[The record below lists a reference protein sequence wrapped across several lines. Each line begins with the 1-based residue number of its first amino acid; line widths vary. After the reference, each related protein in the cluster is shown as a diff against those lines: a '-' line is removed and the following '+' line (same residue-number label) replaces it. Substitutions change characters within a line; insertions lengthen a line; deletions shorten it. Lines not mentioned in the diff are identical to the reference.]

1 MPRINLLPWRE
12 QERKIR
18 RREFSVA
25 AGAAVF
31 AAVIVALGGK
41 VVYSSWIDAQTEKNN
56 LLKKE
61 IVKLDAQIA
70 DIQDLE
76 SRKQRLVARMEI
88 IEKLQRKRPE
98 IVHQF
103 DELVRTVPDGVYLT
117 SIKQSGNKLEI
128 KGVAQSS
135 TRVSTFMRNIDSS
148 VWMDNP
154 ELQVVEAAKD
164 SPTGGSSFTL
174 FTDTVGVNLEERRRI
189 NREEGCGKMNF
200 LDQLRALDPRDP
212 GRWPL
217 AIRGIL
223 RHG

>member
-18 RREFSVA
+18 RREFGIA
-25 AGAAVF
+25 AGAAVVAALAF
-31 AAVIVALGGK
+31 AGAGK
-41 VVYSSWIDAQTEKNN
+41 LVYSGWIDAQNAKNQ

-61 IVKLDAQIA
+61 IVKVDAAIA

-76 SRKQRLVARMEI
+76 DRKQRLEARMDI

-117 SIKQSGNKLEI
+117 SIKQNGNRLEI

-135 TRVSTFMRNIDSS
+135 TRVSSFMRNIDSS
-148 VWMDNP
+148 TSMDNP
-154 ELQVVEAAKD
+154 ELQVVESSKD
-164 SPTGGSSFTL
+164 SPTGGSSFTML
-174 FTDTVGVNLEERRRI
+174 ANTVGVNLEDGGETTV
-189 NREEGCGKMNF
+189 KK
-200 LDQLRALDPRDP
+200 AH
-212 GRWPL
+212 
-217 AIRGIL
+217 AK
-223 RHG
+223 

>member
-18 RREFSVA
+18 RREFMVA
-25 AGAAVF
+25 AGGATF
-31 AAVIVALGGK
+31 AAIIFVLGGRLL
-41 VVYSSWIDAQTEKNN
+41 YSSWTDAQNEKNT

-76 SRKQRLVARMEI
+76 NRRQRLLARMEI

-98 IVHQF
+98 IVHLF
-103 DELVRTVPDGVYLT
+103 DEIVKTVPDGVYLT
-117 SIKQSGNKLEI
+117 TIKQTGNKLEI
-128 KGVAQSS
+128 HGVAQSS

-154 ELQVVEAAKD
+154 VLQVVESAKD
-164 SPTGGSSFTL
+164 SPTGGSNFTL
-174 FTDTVGVNLEERRRI
+174 TSDVVGVDLENGGETTVKRVAS
-189 NREEGCGKMNF
+189 K
-200 LDQLRALDPRDP
+200 
-212 GRWPL
+212 
-217 AIRGIL
+217 
-223 RHG
+223 

>member
-18 RREFSVA
+18 RREFAIA

-31 AAVIVALGGK
+31 AAFVFALGGK
-41 VVYSSWIDAQTEKNN
+41 LVYSSWTDAQTEKNN

-61 IVKLDAQIA
+61 IVKLDARIA

-76 SRKQRLVARMEI
+76 NRKQRLVARMEI

-98 IVHQF
+98 IVHLF
-103 DELVRTVPDGVYLT
+103 DEIVKTVPDGIYLT
-117 SIKQSGNKLEI
+117 AIKQSGNKLEI
-128 KGVAQSS
+128 HGIAQSS

-154 ELQVVEAAKD
+154 VLQVVEAAKD
-164 SPTGGSSFTL
+164 SATGGSSFTL
-174 FTDTVGVNLEERRRI
+174 FTDTVGVF
-189 NREEGCGKMNF
+189 F
-200 LDQLRALDPRDP
+200 LNDTATTEKK
-212 GRWPL
+212 
-217 AIRGIL
+217 
-223 RHG
+223 

>member
-12 QERKIR
+12 QERKVR

-25 AGAAVF
+25 VGAAVV
-31 AAVIVALGGK
+31 AALIFALGGK
-41 VVYSSWIDAQTEKNN
+41 LVYSSRIDAQNEKNN

-61 IVKLDAQIA
+61 IVKLDAEIA

-76 SRKQRLVARMEI
+76 DRKQRLVARMEI

-117 SIKQSGNKLEI
+117 SLKQTANKLEI

-148 VWMDNP
+148 TWMDNP
-154 ELQVVEAAKD
+154 ELQVVETAKD
-164 SPTGGSSFTL
+164 SSNGGSSFTV
-174 FTDTVGVNLEERRRI
+174 FANTVGVNLEEGG
-189 NREEGCGKMNF
+189 ETTVKK
-200 LDQLRALDPRDP
+200 A
-212 GRWPL
+212 
-217 AIRGIL
+217 AAK
-223 RHG
+223 